1 MTCMHIG
8 GDGGVVVLLSVRSDN
23 FITRI
28 CVQDTL
34 DTLMLRSGYVMLRSS
49 YVMLRAC
56 YVLLR
61 SGYVPLRSGYVL
73 LRKKPTE

>member
-1 MTCMHIG
+1 M
-8 GDGGVVVLLSVRSDN
+8 VVLLSVRSDN

-34 DTLMLRSGYVMLRSS
+34 DVTFQLRDVTCLLRD
-49 YVMLRAC
+49 VTFRLRA
-56 YVLLR
+56 VTFR
-61 SGYVPLRSGYVL
+61 LRSGYVL

>member
-34 DTLMLRSGYVMLRSS
+34 DTFMLRSGYVMLRSG
-49 YVMLRAC
+49 YVT
-56 YVLLR
+56 LR

>member
-34 DTLMLRSGYVMLRSS
+34 DTFMLRSGYVMLRSG